1 MRYLSVH
8 YCHRPILTTTTIQHK
23 EKVGCDTIITKII
36 KQTQTMG
43 KNESREILRKRKLSV
58 YMHRGPTDGC
68 LRVNIGK
75 RQDIVYFG
83 EK

>member
-8 YCHRPILTTTTIQHK
+8 YCHRPILTTPQSNTRK
-23 EKVGCDTIITKII
+23 KLGVTIITKII
-36 KQTQTMG
+36 KQTQTMR

>member
-1 MRYLSVH
+1 
-8 YCHRPILTTTTIQHK
+8 
-23 EKVGCDTIITKII
+23 
-36 KQTQTMG
+36 MG